1 MEITRAANNANA
13 LFRSSLSFL
22 FFSLLFFVLAR
33 DSTLKRRG
41 GEGMVFE
48 SRFEREDPLDI
59 IGVIVSNG
67 RRKNVWK
74 NVWVEEG

>member
-1 MEITRAANNANA
+1 M
-13 LFRSSLSFL
+13 
-22 FFSLLFFVLAR
+22 LAR

-67 RRKNVWK
+67 RCKNVWK